1 MNNEL
6 WNSEEEPMTYIRPL
20 ITAALIAWSTQ
31 TPAEFSGTVTLA
43 TDYVFRGIS
52 NTDEDPAIQGS
63 MDYEHDSGLY
73 AGIWASNVKFR
84 ENADEDAVDTVA
96 EATIEINYYA
106 GIASEFGN
114 GLSWDVGA
122 NLVTYPGSESSLN
135 YDYWEAMGALGYAF
149 EEVALEP
156 GIVAEVYYS
165 PDYFGNSGD
174 ATYVN
179 AMLYLSLPAE
189 FGLNFSA
196 GRQQFKEDSSLD
208 YNDMKA
214 GITKSLAGFELELA
228 YFDTNL
234 SKSECDGEDI
244 CSDRVVFSITRPI
257 D

>member
-1 MNNEL
+1 MND
-6 WNSEEEPMTYIRPL
+6 YRPL
-20 ITAALIAWSTQ
+20 IAAALIACSTQ

-63 MDYEHDSGLY
+63 MDYEHDSGWY

-84 ENADEDAVDTVA
+84 ENADVDAVDTVA
-96 EATIEINYYA
+96 EATIEIDYYA
-106 GIASEFGN
+106 GFASEFGN
-114 GLSWDVGA
+114 GISWDIGA
-122 NLVTYPGSESSLN
+122 NLVTYPGSESALN

-156 GIVAEVYYS
+156 EIVGEVYYS

-179 AMLYLSLPAE
+179 AMLNLTLPSD

-196 GRQQFKEDSSLD
+196 GRQQFKEDSSFD
-208 YNDMKA
+208 YNDWKA
-214 GITKSLAGFELELA
+214 GITKSIAGFELELA

-234 SKSECDGEDI
+234 SKSECDDEDI
-244 CSDRVVFSITRPI
+244 CSSRVVFSITRPI